1 MVQRSS
7 NGDDGHSYTGD
18 CRYRGGDRLVDYLKR
33 ILYVLNH
40 SLQKK
45 IKDGFTKGWQYKAS
59 RRVVCGVEIALTVPI
74 DSSYDDAQKNLPALV
89 ATCGKEVELED
100 YKGVLVV
107 RIIEKD
113 WPDSRKLFNPKH
125 IRKDK
130 LLMGYNRMLEPV
142 YHPLNVHILEGGA
155 AGSGKTDWQ
164 RWIIYQLLLQGYTVF
179 VCDLKSYSFFPFE
192 GLLTIATDLNQSL
205 NVLKFAVN
213 EMQKRKETVM
223 KHRSRVIIKTFKP
236 IVIMIDEAASLSP
249 SQYGGKEKAIAKEC
263 DQYIALLGQ
272 QSREPK
278 IFVIYGTQ
286 RPDMNIINKQFK
298 ANVEA
303 SIAFRTKDHFNS
315 QIIIDRKGAEL
326 ISPKTPGRCIYSHG
340 TDTLLQVPYIG
351 GDDEWTE
358 LLKPLK
364 EGRAHGNA
372 SQSANQER
380 QHPDGTIPRSDSD
393 NAADRKVIPIQQ
405 FAAKKGQPEPRGVG
419 ESEAGGMGMA
429 PEIKDM
435 DTHQKRPG
443 DDGKYDDEI

>member
-1 MVQRSS
+1 M
-7 NGDDGHSYTGD
+7 
-18 CRYRGGDRLVDYLKR
+18 DYLKR

-45 IKDGFTKGWQYKAS
+45 IKDGFTKGWQYKSS
-59 RRVVCGVEIALTVPI
+59 RLVVCGVEIALTVPI
-74 DSSYDDAQKNLPALV
+74 DSSYEDAQKNLPALV

-113 WPDSRKLFNPKH
+113 WPDSKKLFNPKH

-192 GLLTIATDLNQSL
+192 GLLTIATDLNQSR
-205 NVLKFAVN
+205 NVLKSAVN

-223 KHRSRVIIKTFKP
+223 KHRSREVIKTFKP

-303 SIAFRTKDHFNS
+303 SVAFRTKDHFNS

-351 GDDEWTE
+351 GDNEWTQ
-358 LLKPLK
+358 LLQPLK
-364 EGRAHGNA
+364 EARTHGND

-380 QHPDGTIPRSDSD
+380 QHPDSTIPCSNSD
-393 NAADRKVIPIQQ
+393 NAANSKVIPFKQ
-405 FAAKKGQPEPRGVG
+405 FAIKKG
-419 ESEAGGMGMA
+419 ESTPSGTGKGEAGGVGVA
-429 PEIKDM
+429 PPSKDM
-435 DTHQKRPG
+435 ETKPKG
-443 DDGKYDDEI
+443 PSTDDDDSDKL